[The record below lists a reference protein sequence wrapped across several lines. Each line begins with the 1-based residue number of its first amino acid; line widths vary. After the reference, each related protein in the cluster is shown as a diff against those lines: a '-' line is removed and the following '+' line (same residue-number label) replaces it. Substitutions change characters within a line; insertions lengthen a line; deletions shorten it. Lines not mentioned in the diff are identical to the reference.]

1 MKEKI
6 LIIANCKAGRGK
18 MEKYITK
25 MVENLQKLSYEVDV
39 QFTRLENN
47 ATNIIQNYEKHFDK
61 LIVCGGDGTLN
72 QVTQAI
78 CDLNKKVLVGYVALG
93 TTNDFSKSL
102 GIVKRNYLDIS
113 EHIETYQEKEVDVG
127 KFNHLFFNY
136 VASIGVFSKASY
148 STKTKMK
155 NKFGRMAYLCLG
167 VKEILF
173 PETYH
178 LKLFAKS
185 NIIEDDF
192 IYGSVS
198 NSKYVGG
205 FGIFKKENIDLAD
218 GEFEVV
224 FVKKPKSIFQI
235 LKLAIKV
242 TTGHLQDKNVYY
254 FKTSDLKIESEKET
268 VWSIDGECSGTV
280 KNVEILNLPKKMNYL
295 IPQKEEKNE

>member
-1 MKEKI
+1 MKKKI

-18 MEKYITK
+18 MKKHITK
-25 MVENLQKLSYEVDV
+25 MVEKLQKLDYEVDV
-39 QFTRLENN
+39 KYTSLEKN
-47 ATNIIQNYEKHFDK
+47 ATNIIQDYEKTFDK

-72 QVTQAI
+72 QATQGL
-78 CDLNKKVLVGYVALG
+78 CEQNRKVPVGYVALG

-102 GIVKRNYLDIS
+102 GIVRNNPLDIS
-113 EHIETYQEKEVDVG
+113 ENIKKYEEKEVDVG

-148 STKTKMK
+148 STKTSMK

-167 VKEILF
+167 VKELF
-173 PETYH
+173 FHETYH
-178 LKLFAKS
+178 LKLLTKS

-205 FGIFKKENIDLAD
+205 FGIFKNEKIDLAD
-218 GEFEVV
+218 GEFEVI
-224 FVKKPKSIFQI
+224 FVKKPKTVFQT

-254 FKTSDLKIESEKET
+254 FKTSDLKIESQKET
-268 VWSIDGECSGTV
+268 VWSIDGECSGNV

-295 IPQKEEKNE
+295 IPKRRKNK